1 MILLSTTDVF
11 QNKFFFRNNISGILS
26 GCQMVRFH
34 IRNDVLSVLIWI
46 QTVCIGYQHTTKVN
60 TSKEIVN
67 KIIKALHMC

>member
-1 MILLSTTDVF
+1 
-11 QNKFFFRNNISGILS
+11 
-26 GCQMVRFH
+26 MVRFH